1 MMRPALPSIVLQKA
15 KVAAPRIFRENNKR
29 ETVADSYTLNRA
41 AEVASEFDARG
52 SVPLSSLHQRRAYSL
67 PNY

>member
-1 MMRPALPSIVLQKA
+1 MLQNS

-29 ETVADSYTLNRA
+29 GTIADSYTLNRA

-52 SVPLSSLHQRRAYSL
+52 SVPSRAYS
-67 PNY
+67 PQNF